1 MKPKALMLLAVA
13 VGCGL
18 VAMLGVQQAMK
29 GGQAK
34 APPVETHQVLMVIK
48 DTVPGERLVLDMN
61 VKFEAVPITTL
72 VPYKGD
78 VVLKPED
85 FEERAAKIPLT
96 TNDIVRKSKLTEKG
110 QYGASGQIPKGM
122 RVFTFVANETHIH
135 AGLLRPG
142 DNVDVTVSFTD
153 RKGIVVTKVLLE
165 CIEVFATENKTVN
178 SEDNKNEQRA
188 RSVSLL
194 VTPEQDGFVK
204 IAQMKGQLALSL
216 RNPEDDEVNNLNG
229 INSAIMEDL
238 QRSIGNDDMP
248 GYEQRRRMDEEEEF
262 PDEKLPAEPTTELA
276 QAPAPGLD
284 STDPPATDTAP
295 DAPAVPSNVQG
306 FLKGGSSGDPQAAA
320 AAAAEPKP
328 KRWSMKIYNGNEPT
342 SVEVDDP
349 TPVESE
355 PAASGV
361 PGLLKSWWSSG
372 QK

>member
-34 APPVETHQVLMVIK
+34 AAPIETHQVLMVIK
-48 DTVPGERLVLDMN
+48 DTVPGERLVLDQN

-78 VVLKPED
+78 VVVKPEE

-248 GYEQRRRMDEEEEF
+248 GYERRRMDDEDRF
-262 PDEKLPAEPTTELA
+262 PDEATPSEPSTELA
-276 QAPAPGLD
+276 HAPTPDPEAATP
-284 STDPPATDTAP
+284 PPAEAAP
-295 DAPAVPSNVQG
+295 NTPAVPSNVQG
-306 FLKGGSSGDPQAAA
+306 FLKNGSSGESESASA
-320 AAAAEPKP
+320 PKP

-349 TPVESE
+349 TPVETP
-355 PAASGV
+355 PATQGV